1 LSETGPT
8 KYVLAIDL
16 GSSGPK
22 VALVSDRGE
31 MVAHA
36 RETVPTHFLS
46 DGGAEQ
52 DPDDWWRAITTGV
65 RQVLDATRL
74 PVGDVI
80 GVTCTGQWSVTVPV
94 DGAGHHLMRAVHWM
108 DTRGAK
114 YTKQITDGLPRVAGY
129 GLRKLLR
136 WIRITGGVPTHSG
149 NDALAHILYIK
160 HDRPDVY
167 RQARA
172 LLEPTDYL
180 GLRLTGRVAATQAT
194 IYPCLLTDNRDLT
207 RVNYDPGLLA
217 WTGVDRAKLPDL
229 VPVMS
234 VLGLLRPEVASEW
247 GLGPNVQV
255 TVGCGDTSA
264 AAVGSG
270 AVDDYDGHICIGTSS
285 WLTCHV
291 PFKKTNIFDYLA
303 TMPAAI
309 PGRNLVV
316 AEQGPAGKCF
326 ELFVE
331 KWFFVDEDAV
341 SRPPD
346 FDRYRQAEQLAESA
360 SAGSD
365 GLIFLPWLNG
375 AGPPTGD
382 AFMRGGFLNQ
392 SLRTGRAQALRA
404 VLEGVAYNLKWL
416 LAAEEKFVGR
426 RFAELKFSGGG
437 ARSELLCQILADVLD
452 RPIRQIHEPNH
463 AIVRGAAYLA
473 LIALGRLRLDDVP
486 KIVRV
491 NRTFTPSPQNRRVYD
506 EVFAEFLRAYRANKP
521 LFARLNTNQGAFNQG

>member
-1 LSETGPT
+1 LSGSSFP
-8 KYVLAIDL
+8 KWVLAIDL

-36 RETVPTHFLS
+36 RETVPTYFLPE
-46 DGGAEQ
+46 GGAEQ
-52 DPDDWWRAITTGV
+52 DPDDWWRAITRGV
-65 RQVLDATRL
+65 RQVLDAARA
-74 PVGDVI
+74 PIDDVI

-94 DGAGHHLMRAVHWM
+94 DGAGRPLMRAVHWM
-108 DTRGAK
+108 DSRGAA

-160 HDRPDVY
+160 HGRPDVY
-167 RQARA
+167 RQTRA

-194 IYPCLLTDNRDLT
+194 IYPCLLTDNRDLAH
-207 RVNYDPGLLA
+207 VDYDQGLLD

-234 VLGLLRPEVASEW
+234 VLGPLLPNVAEEW
-247 GLGPNVQV
+247 GLGPSVQV
-255 TVGCGDTSA
+255 IVGCGDTSA

-270 AVDDYDGHICIGTSS
+270 AVEDYDGHICIGTSS

-309 PGRNLVV
+309 PGKNLVV

-326 ELFVE
+326 EVFVE
-331 KWFFVDEDAV
+331 RWFFADEPALA
-341 SRPPD
+341 RPLD
-346 FDRYRQAEQLAESA
+346 FDRYGYALQLAESA

-392 SLRTGRAQALRA
+392 SLRTGRAEALRA

-426 RFAELKFSGGG
+426 RFAELRFSGGG
-437 ARSELLCQILADVLD
+437 AQSELWCQILADVFD
-452 RPIRQIHEPNH
+452 RPIRQIHQPNH
-463 AIVRGAAYLA
+463 AIVRGAACVA
-473 LIALGRLRLDDVP
+473 LITLGRMRLDDVP
-486 KIVRV
+486 KIVRA
-491 NRTFTPSPQNRRVYD
+491 NRVFMPSPQNRRVYD
-506 EVFAEFLRAYRANKP
+506 GLFAEFLRAYRANKP
-521 LFARLNTNQGAFNQG
+521 LFARLNAQ